1 MNFKN
6 MKAMK
11 NTSTFE
17 KHDLIEMRV
26 IHHARKINAHNF
38 IKIPLMIGILGLLS
52 LFSKLWAQIPLEG
65 TVAVYQGSVTDEHR
79 EIVEQL
85 LSFAAQQQS
94 LATAATMEANNA
106 RLAAESIEKEKNK
119 LVYLSAAQ
127 NMAVKSLHINDPSLQ
142 GLIAQQAY
150 LFNTQYEGNHLD
162 RNIYES
168 LYYALKTFS
177 GDSLYRLNGHRGV
190 VRDLAIN
197 SKGNKLFSAGTDGK
211 IMDWDLADPN
221 NSSRVI
227 LSSEINRGKV
237 IKITSDDRWVIIGT
251 DASSIICFD
260 LQNMNKDPLIINE
273 HKGGIID
280 IAICPDNQHFVSLG
294 NDKTLIINDLASG
307 QGHLMRVLNEFYV
320 KMVLS
325 PDGKYLALAAEN
337 GKLAILT
344 SKNFFQE
351 YIILPAGG
359 PVNRSLAF
367 NPAGDKLAAGN
378 IHGMITMID
387 LSTGLLAPEITHLK
401 GHVAERYIND
411 IAFNVDGTMLA
422 SGGFDGTILLWD
434 MNNIDDLPVILRDN
448 RAKVWSLVFSKDNE
462 HLYAGCEDGSIKMWP
477 MKAEFMAD
485 QLKGKLKRELTS
497 EEWQRYVGMEPVIS
511 LTNGFSL
518 AKP

>member
-1 MNFKN
+1 
-6 MKAMK
+6 MK
-11 NTSTFE
+11 NISTY
-17 KHDLIEMRV
+17 KSHDLIEMRV
-26 IHHARKINAHNF
+26 IRQARKICVCNF
-38 IKIPLMIGILGLLS
+38 IKATLLITILGLLS
-52 LFSKLWAQIPLEG
+52 LFSKLNAQITIEG
-65 TVAVYQGSVTDEHR
+65 AEYANQGNLTNETKDLIER
-79 EIVEQL
+79 L
-85 LSFAAQQQS
+85 LLYAEQQQ
-94 LATAATMEANNA
+94 
-106 RLAAESIEKEKNK
+106 RLAIEAVKDANDARQTAETNEREKNK
-119 LVYLSAAQ
+119 LMYLSTAQ
-127 NMAVKSLHINDPSLQ
+127 HMAIKSLQINDPSLQ
-142 GLIAQQAY
+142 GLMAKQAY
-150 LFNTQYEGNHLD
+150 LFNVQYEGNPLD
-162 RNIYES
+162 RYIYEG

-197 SKGNKLFSAGTDGK
+197 SEGNKLFSAGTDGK

-221 NSSRVI
+221 NSSRLI

-260 LQNMNKDPLIINE
+260 LQNMNKEPLIINE
-273 HKGGIID
+273 HNGGIID

-294 NDKTLIINDLASG
+294 SDKTLRINDLASG

-359 PVNRSLAF
+359 PINRSLAF

-387 LSTGLLAPEITHLK
+387 LSTGLLAPEIFHLK

-411 IAFNVDGTMLA
+411 ITFNVDGTMLA

-434 MNNIDDLPVILRDN
+434 MNNIDNLPVILRDN
-448 RAKVWSLVFSKDNE
+448 SAKVWSLVFSKDNE

-477 MKAEFMAD
+477 MKAEYMAD
-485 QLKGKLKRELTS
+485 QLNGKLKRELTS
-497 EEWQRYVGMEPVIS
+497 EEWQRYVGMEPAIS
-511 LTNGFSL
+511 LSNSFSL